1 MTFDQELR
9 DKVARMRALGVV
21 ELETANGFVRRLA
34 LGPVPDGTPVDWSGT
49 SNEPAPVEPAP
60 PPVVPEAQA
69 KADEA
74 AKKAKADRLKF
85 GAGK

>member
-21 ELETANGFVRRLA
+21 ELETANGFVRRLT
-34 LGPVPDGTPVDWSGT
+34 LGPVPEGV
-49 SNEPAPVEPAP
+49 VEPEPVPTAAEAAP
-60 PPVVPEAQA
+60 PPVIPEAQA

-74 AKKAKADRLKF
+74 AKKAKAERLKF